1 MAKSTKIGMRMDLRL
16 EKRRRRRGGKE
27 PQAKRERKGVGGYCL
42 ITPSSL
48 ACGLPCGTW
57 EGVAVADRREVTGEV
72 SRGGV
77 AEVDEARYG

>member
-1 MAKSTKIGMRMDLRL
+1 MELELRL
-16 EKRRRRRGGKE
+16 GKTRRGGKE
-27 PQAKRERKGVGGYCL
+27 PQAKREEKGVGGYCL

-57 EGVAVADRREVTGEV
+57 EGVAVVDRREVTGEV

>member
-1 MAKSTKIGMRMDLRL
+1 M
-16 EKRRRRRGGKE
+16 
-27 PQAKRERKGVGGYCL
+27 GGYCL

-57 EGVAVADRREVTGEV
+57 EGVAVVDRREVTGEV

>member
-1 MAKSTKIGMRMDLRL
+1 MAKSTKIGMGMDLRL
-16 EKRRRRRGGKE
+16 EKRRRRGGKSLR
-27 PQAKRERKGVGGYCL
+27 QRERKGVGGYCL

>member
-1 MAKSTKIGMRMDLRL
+1 MKLELRL
-16 EKRRRRRGGKE
+16 EKRRRGGRASGKE
-27 PQAKRERKGVGGYCL
+27 RERKGVGGYCL

-57 EGVAVADRREVTGEV
+57 EGVAVVDRREVTGEV

>member
-1 MAKSTKIGMRMDLRL
+1 MRSKLRL
-16 EKRRRRRGGKE
+16 EKRRRGERASG
-27 PQAKRERKGVGGYCL
+27 KREREKVWAGIVL
-42 ITPSSL
+42 LHTSSL

-57 EGVAVADRREVTGEV
+57 EGVAVVDRREVTGEV